1 MRRKWWAW
9 ALAGVVAL
17 PVLLVGAAFAV
28 PMIFGWAWLK
38 DPLSTRLGDRLGY
51 AVAIDGDLDIDFGR
65 ITTLRVSGLRLGN
78 PEWAHRPEMAQIEQ
92 LVVELAPLDL
102 LRGRLRLP
110 RIELAGADIE
120 LERAAD
126 GRQNWQA
133 NPAADAVAPE
143 ERGDL
148 PVIERIDIKRS
159 RIVYRDAAS
168 GFGIEAEAASVVG
181 EAKADRPHLE
191 IKGTGMV
198 DDRPFTF
205 AIVGGSILALRDDDE
220 PYPISLTA
228 DLGDTHLEGKG
239 TMTEPLRAR
248 GVDVELS
255 LKGGSVRQLFAAL
268 GMTAPETPPY
278 AIKGRLRK
286 EGEVWSF
293 ADATGTI
300 GSSDIA
306 GWVKVDATRER
317 QHLTADLTSR
327 SLDFY
332 DLGPIL
338 GLPPGLAEG
347 QPATEEQR
355 RAAARLRASP
365 RVLPDA
371 PLDIERLARFD
382 ADVRFR
388 AQAVKNIPVPI
399 SPVDLTVD
407 LKQSVLKLAP
417 FRFGF
422 SGGTA
427 NAAVVIDA
435 RTRPVR
441 TSYDVKMSDMSLDQ
455 LMARLGLKEVAS
467 GKVRARIRLEG
478 AGDSVRESLATSNG
492 TVGLAM
498 GGGAIS
504 QLAMEAAGLDIAESL
519 AFLGDKQKTVQIRC
533 LVTSFAVQN
542 GVMDARAIVLDT
554 TDTVLTGKG
563 AISLRN
569 ETLDLELSANPKDWS
584 PLSVRTPI
592 QLKGTF
598 KSPKPGIKPGAAV
611 ARGAAAVALGA
622 ILTPLASV
630 LAFIDPGTGED
641 VNCGALLN
649 ATPAQ

>member
-28 PMIFGWAWLK
+28 PAIIGWAWVK
-38 DPLSTRLGDRLGY
+38 DPLSARLSDRLGY
-51 AVAIDGDLDIDFGR
+51 AVAIDGELDIDLGR
-65 ITTLRVSGLRLGN
+65 ITTVRASGVRLGN
-78 PEWAHRPEMAQIEQ
+78 PDWASRPEMARIEQ
-92 LVVELAPLDL
+92 LVVEVAPLDL
-102 LRGRLRLP
+102 LRGRLTLP

-120 LERAAD
+120 LERTAD
-126 GRQNWQA
+126 GRRNWQA

-148 PVIERIDIKRS
+148 PVIERIDVKRS
-159 RIVYRDAAS
+159 RIVYRDAAT
-168 GFGIEAEAASVVG
+168 GFGIEAEAASVEG
-181 EAKADRPHLE
+181 EAKADQPRLE
-191 IKGTGMV
+191 IKGKGTV
-198 DDRPFTF
+198 DKRPFTF
-205 AIVGGSILALRDDDE
+205 AIVGGSILSLRDDDE
-220 PYPISLTA
+220 PYPITVTA
-228 DLGDTHLEGKG
+228 DLGDTHLEGSG
-239 TMTEPLRAR
+239 TMIEPLRAR

-255 LKGGSVRQLFAAL
+255 LKGGSIRQLFAAL

-278 AIKGRLRK
+278 AIKGRLRR

-293 ADATGTI
+293 ADASGTI

-317 QHLTADLTSR
+317 KHLTAELTSR

-338 GLPPGLAEG
+338 GLPPGLKEG
-347 QPATEEQR
+347 QPATDEQR
-355 RAAARLRASP
+355 RAAARLKASP

-371 PLDIERLARFD
+371 PLDIERISKFD

-388 AQAVKNIPVPI
+388 AQTVKNIPAPI

-407 LKQSVLKLAP
+407 LKQSVLKLVP
-417 FRFGF
+417 FKFGF
-422 SGGTA
+422 SDGTA
-427 NAAVVIDA
+427 DAAIVIDA
-435 RTRPVR
+435 RSRPVR
-441 TSYDVKMSDMSLDQ
+441 TSYDVKMRDMSLDR

-467 GKVRARIRLEG
+467 GKVRARIKLEG
-478 AGDSVRESLATSNG
+478 SGDSVRESLATSNG

-498 GGGAIS
+498 SGGAVS
-504 QLAMEAAGLDIAESL
+504 LLAMEVAGLDVAESL
-519 AFLGDKQKTVQIRC
+519 AFLGKKEKTVPVRC
-533 LVTSFAVQN
+533 LVTSFVVQK

-592 QLKGTF
+592 ELKGTF
-598 KSPKPGIKPGAAV
+598 KNPKPGIKPGAAV

-622 ILTPLASV
+622 LLTPLAAV

-641 VNCGALLN
+641 TNCAALLN